1 MSDPSWQLFFRQT
14 LKKEIPLWQEQGIL
28 DSRQTQ
34 LLYELYQLE
43 DITDSTTKANR
54 SFLGG
59 ISVLGVSLVGLGAIS
74 FVAANWQWIP
84 SLWKVV
90 LLLSVMWG
98 AQGVGFYLWKIR
110 NRYPVLGHGLIFLG
124 SLLYGAN
131 IGLFGQIFHLQ
142 GTFYQAFLLWAVGAL
157 TMAYALQ
164 SLPNA
169 YLALG
174 TAFVGYL
181 SWMGDMASSPGILFT
196 YGAWIGLAL
205 FWPLAYN
212 LRSEVF
218 YSFLVLAFGFSAL
231 FPLLQSNWFFAFNA
245 TLLFATF
252 LGILISLWIWIAS
265 VLPFKD
271 GEREFRNGGKNLA
284 FLGVV
289 LIGYFY
295 SFWDMA
301 SQLVQ
306 PIQKGIPWA
315 LWLQSGIVLILLITL
330 AIGIVCFF
338 RSVYNSEL
346 QVEAIALS
354 IGASAVLGPILLG
367 FGTLFSVVWINLGL
381 LALAAY
387 WLWLGLQKANRG
399 NFLGGMGLSAIIAL
413 SRFFEYDTGLL
424 LKSLAFVVIGGAL
437 TFAAI
442 WFEKYLNRQE
452 NISRENLNNV

>member
-1 MSDPSWQLFFRQT
+1 VVSDPSSQLSFRQT
-14 LKKEIPLWQEQGIL
+14 LKKELPLWQERGIL
-28 DSRQTQ
+28 DAKQTQ
-34 LLYELYQLE
+34 SIHDLYQLE
-43 DITDSTTKANR
+43 DIATKANR

-84 SLWKVV
+84 SFWKVT
-90 LLLSVMWG
+90 LLLMVMWV

-110 NRYPVLGHGLIFLG
+110 NSYPVLGHGLIFLG

-131 IGLFGQIFHLQ
+131 IGLFSQIFHLQ
-142 GTFYQAFLLWAVGAL
+142 GTFYQAFLLWAIGAL
-157 TMAYALQ
+157 AMAYALQ

-169 YLALG
+169 FLALG

-181 SWMGDMASSPGILFT
+181 SWIGDMPNASSPGVLFT
-196 YGAWIGLAL
+196 YGAWFGLAL
-205 FWPLAYN
+205 FWPLAYS
-212 LRSEVF
+212 LRSDVF
-218 YSFLVLAFGFSAL
+218 YSFLVLAFGISAL
-231 FPLLQSNWFFAFNA
+231 VPVLQNNWFFTSSS

-252 LGILISLWIWIAS
+252 LGILISLWIWLSS
-265 VLPFKD
+265 VFPLRD
-271 GEREFRNGGKNLA
+271 GKPEFRIGGKNLA

-301 SQLVQ
+301 SQSVQ
-306 PIQKGIPWA
+306 QIQQGIPWG
-315 LWLQSGIVLILLITL
+315 LWLQSGIVSIPLVTLIL
-330 AIGIVCFF
+330 GIVWFLK
-338 RSVYNSEL
+338 SVDNPEL
-346 QVEAIALS
+346 KLEAIAIT
-354 IGASAVLGPILLG
+354 IGASAVLVPVFLG
-367 FGTLFSVVWINLGL
+367 FGTWLTVVWVNLGL
-381 LALAAY
+381 LTLAAY
-387 WLWLGLQKANRG
+387 WLWLGLQQANRK
-399 NFLGGMGLSAIIAL
+399 NFLGGMGLSAIVAL

-452 NISRENLNNV
+452 NLDRENLNDV